1 MPVEFAPVIAVVDDD
16 PDFQA
21 LLVEIF
27 DDEGYA
33 VAQHT
38 EADTGLPALR
48 RTAPDLIVLD
58 LRLERPTSG
67 WELLRRL
74 RAEPDFRTTPIIVC
88 SADEPFLAR
97 HLHELHDQGCAALPK
112 PFDLDHLLALVAAGL
127 VGAVARLS
135 G

>member
-1 MPVEFAPVIAVVDDD
+1 MQRELSPVIAVVDDD

-21 LLVEIF
+21 LLVEVL

-33 VAQHT
+33 VALHS

-48 RTAPDLIVLD
+48 RAAPDAIVLD
-58 LRLERPTSG
+58 VCLERPTSG

-88 SADEPFLAR
+88 SADQRFLAR
-97 HLHELHDQGCAALPK
+97 HLHELHDQGCAVLPK
-112 PFDLDHLLALVAAGL
+112 PFDLDQLLGLVAAG
-127 VGAVARLS
+127 VARHATRS
-135 G
+135 